1 MTLWINT
8 TYKYADAYYTNW
20 NYLRNMT
27 ESQMKRLGEIWWD
40 GWATHI
46 RDGLWYIPVA
56 FNNDTNLKDSVNV
69 FIYHLNADIKR
80 L

>member
-40 GWATHI
+40 EGDANIH
-46 RDGLWYIPVA
+46 DGLWYVPSTRV
-56 FNNDTNLKDSVNV
+56 SEV
-69 FIYHLNADIKR
+69 FGGRSANYFINELQENIME

>member
-20 NYLRNMT
+20 HYLYDLT
-27 ESQMKRLGEIWWD
+27 ELQMKPLKEMLWNEYYKEIH
-40 GWATHI
+40 TS
-46 RDGLWYIPVA
+46 LWYIPVA